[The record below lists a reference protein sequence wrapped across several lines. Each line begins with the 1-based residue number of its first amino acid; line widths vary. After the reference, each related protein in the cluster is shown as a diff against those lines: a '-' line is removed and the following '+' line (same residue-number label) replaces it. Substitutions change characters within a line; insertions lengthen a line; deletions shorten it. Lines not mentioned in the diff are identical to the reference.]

1 MKKKNMPVEE
11 LDFADVFFK
20 EVSEDV
26 HNDNLKAF
34 WKKYGVQIVTA
45 VALCLTIAVSFETI
59 KHWIDAQNQK
69 WSDAFAYSQIL
80 IRQGKESD
88 SISALTNIEKNGNDI
103 YSDIAQLEMINLLL
117 EKDQKELA
125 LKKLED
131 FILSANNDKLKN
143 LALMK
148 LVSYK
153 VDSVSA
159 SELKALIQP
168 LMNTV
173 WASEAKEFVA
183 LAHLRNN
190 EKDKALE
197 IYNEIASS
205 HNISEILRARAQ
217 NMISVLTTSGEHS

>member
-1 MKKKNMPVEE
+1 MPVED

-34 WKKYGVQIVTA
+34 WKKYGAQIVVG

-59 KHWIDAQNQK
+59 KHWIDVQNQK

-80 IRQGKESD
+80 IKQGKENE

-103 YSDIAQLEMINLLL
+103 YSDIAQLETINLLL

-153 VDSVSA
+153 VDTASA

-197 IYNEIASS
+197 IYNEISSS
-205 HNISEILRARAQ
+205 HNISDILRARAQ
-217 NMISVLTTSGEHS
+217 NMISVLTISGENNQ